1 MSAAY
6 DCQRCGA
13 CCCNPSENV
22 AEGYTAYVTLERGA
36 ALFKRKDLM
45 KKFVVVDAEGR
56 HHLRLAPDG
65 RCLALKGAL
74 GHAVRCDIYHHRP
87 SPCRRVQAGDALCL
101 RYRADRGLPV
111 G

>member
-1 MSAAY
+1 MSVEY

-22 AEGYTAYVTLERGA
+22 AEGYTAYVSVEKGDEIVR
-36 ALFKRKDLM
+36 RKDLM
-45 KKFVVVDAEGR
+45 KKFVTADEDGR
-56 HHLRLAPDG
+56 LHLRLAPDG

-74 GHAVRCDIYHHRP
+74 GKSVKCDIYHYRP
-87 SPCRRVQAGDALCL
+87 SPCRRVQAGDKLCL

-111 G
+111 